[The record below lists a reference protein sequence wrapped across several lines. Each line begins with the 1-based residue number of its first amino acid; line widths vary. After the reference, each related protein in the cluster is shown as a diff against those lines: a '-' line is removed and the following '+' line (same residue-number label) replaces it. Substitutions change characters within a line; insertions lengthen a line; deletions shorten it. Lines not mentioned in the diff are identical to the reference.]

1 MQWRKS
7 PPSQDRVPEAPGLMV
22 PAGAVP
28 ARFPGLRALIVEDE
42 ALVALMMEDMLT
54 DLGCE
59 IVGSAA
65 TVAAALELAD
75 HVTVD
80 VGLLDLNLGGELSY
94 PVATAFARRGVPI
107 IFATAYA
114 TCRLG
119 DDWNR
124 PVLRKP
130 FTEYQLAHALAAA
143 TAARGNEL

>member
-7 PPSQDRVPEAPGLMV
+7 TPSHDRVPEAPGLMV
-22 PAGAVP
+22 PAGPVP
-28 ARFPGLRALIVEDE
+28 RFPGLRALVVEDE
-42 ALVALMMEDMLT
+42 ALVALMIEDMLT

-59 IVGSAA
+59 IAGSAS
-65 TVAAALELAD
+65 TVAAALELAE
-75 HVTVD
+75 HLMVD

-119 DDWNR
+119 DDWDR
-124 PVLRKP
+124 PVLQKP

-143 TAARGNEL
+143 TAAR

>member
-7 PPSQDRVPEAPGLMV
+7 PPSHDRVPEAPGLML
-22 PAGAVP
+22 PAAAVP

-42 ALVALMMEDMLT
+42 ALIALMMEDMLT
-54 DLGCE
+54 GLGCE
-59 IVGSAA
+59 IAGSAS

-75 HVTVD
+75 HVMVD

-114 TCRLG
+114 TCRLR

-124 PVLRKP
+124 PVLQKP

-143 TAARGNEL
+143 TAVGKNEL